1 MSQNVLEKAKELAGV
16 IAQSPEYVTMRATED
31 AAQQDEALQA
41 LLKQY
46 DGLHREIEEIT
57 LKKEPDFDQ
66 MDALAREM
74 EEVQRQIKAMP
85 MYQAL
90 QSARKQFSDMMGQVN
105 AELSAVLNPGG
116 NAGGGCSGNCAAC
129 GGCG

>member
-1 MSQNVLEKAKELAGV
+1 MSQAVIEKARELAGV
-16 IAQSPEYVTMRATED
+16 IAQSPEYIAMRATED
-31 AAQQDEALQA
+31 AAGQDTQLQE
-41 LLKQY
+41 LFKKY
-46 DGLHREIEEIT
+46 DGIHREIEEIT

-66 MDALAREM
+66 MDALAREL
-74 EEVQRQIKAMP
+74 EEVQQQIKAMP

-105 AELSAVLNPGG
+105 AELSSVLNPNGSQ
-116 NAGGGCSGNCAAC
+116 GGCSGNCAAR

>member
-1 MSQNVLEKAKELAGV
+1 MNKNVLDKAKELANV
-16 IAQSPEYVTMRATED
+16 VAQSPEYIAMRATED
-31 AAQQDEALQA
+31 AAGQDERLQE
-41 LLKQY
+41 LFKKY
-46 DGLHREIEEIT
+46 DGIHREIEEIT

-66 MDALAREM
+66 MDALAREL
-74 EEVQRQIKAMP
+74 EEVQGQIKAMP

-90 QSARKQFSDMMGQVN
+90 QQARKQFSDMMGQVN

-116 NAGGGCSGNCAAC
+116 SQGGCSGNCAAC